1 MVQVVGKDT
10 SVVKRV
16 TCRNCSSVLEYVP
29 GEVKSRSGKDYSGGP
44 DGKEWIDCPCCGKEV
59 TLKSW

>member
-1 MVQVVGKDT
+1 MVQVVGKDA
-10 SVVKRV
+10 VGVKRV
-16 TCRNCSSVLEYVP
+16 TCRNCSSVLEYIP
-29 GEVKSRSGKDYSGGP
+29 AEVKSRSGRDYSGGP